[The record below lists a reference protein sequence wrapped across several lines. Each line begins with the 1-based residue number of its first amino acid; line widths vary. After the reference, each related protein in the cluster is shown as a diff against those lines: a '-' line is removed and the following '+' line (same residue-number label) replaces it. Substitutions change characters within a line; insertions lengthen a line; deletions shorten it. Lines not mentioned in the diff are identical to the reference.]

1 MESQQETTKASE
13 ETSIMQERLNWKLA
27 WRDDAQVAQGL
38 YAGEDIEEMHEL
50 SDAGLLDEFFV
61 FLEEL
66 GMMEAFEQMR
76 LPGAKRMLVPT
87 VQFVLLYVLKV
98 LFGAQSMNE
107 LPHVLFSDLG
117 LMELVGFN
125 AQQCEEGLTKR
136 GEALRTTKK
145 KQGPLSAQCLADNIS
160 KLTEEEMEQLFNQM
174 VQFLARRGFFSGKLL
189 VALDGSKLPTP
200 ESYEGCGKLKQT
212 RSVKIKG
219 QKEAATEEYYVYGWK
234 VLVLIEVQTRL
245 PLAMKLVK
253 IQEYEGKWL
262 IPLLEQA
269 QRNLG
274 SAATIGSVVID
285 RGYLDGA
292 DLWQMHHKGLL
303 FVIVGKTNMAVV
315 QDAQGLAKGERGV
328 VRERVVGHGHG
339 KKATQERLRTE
350 LVSVPALTSYDSYGE
365 VEDTQYAQR
374 RDYVGQPINAVVV
387 RRWENRVPKG
397 GGTVYLTNADVG
409 DPFAIFDTYDWRSV
423 IENGI
428 FKEGKH
434 PWHLLRFPKR
444 TEAAVVV
451 HCFFTLL
458 VMALCTAF
466 RFWQAQAAST
476 PTLATEVLPTLSSA
490 LLGGEGTARWRQRL
504 REENRDKL
512 IVFIGQAYGIFHL
525 AEFAILTHLP
535 LRRLPSALGSPQAV
549 LQRFGISP

>member
-27 WRDDAQVAQGL
+27 WRDDAQVAQVL

>member
-1 MESQQETTKASE
+1 MESKQEVAEPSE
-13 ETSIMQERLNWKLA
+13 ATSIVQERLNWKLA
-27 WRDDAQVAQGL
+27 WRDDGKVAQGL
-38 YAGEDIEEMHEL
+38 YAGEEIEEMHEL

-61 FLEEL
+61 FLQEL
-66 GMMEAFEQMR
+66 GMIQAFEQMR
-76 LPGAKRMLVPT
+76 LPGVKRRLVPT
-87 VQFVLLYVLKV
+87 VQFVLLYLLKV
-98 LFGAQSMNE
+98 LFGGQSMNE
-107 LPHVLFSDLG
+107 LPRVLFSDLG

-136 GEALRTTKK
+136 GDAQRTTKK

-160 KLTEEEMEQLFNQM
+160 KLTQEEMEPLFNQM
-174 VQFLARRGFFSGKLL
+174 VQLLARRGFFKGKLL

-200 ESYEGCGKLKQT
+200 KSYEGCGKLKQT

-253 IQEYEGKWL
+253 IQDYEGSWL
-262 IPLLEQA
+262 LPLLEQA
-269 QRNLG
+269 QHNLG
-274 SAATIGSVVID
+274 EQAQIGTVVID
-285 RGYLDGA
+285 RGYLDGE
-292 DLWQMHHKGLL
+292 DLWAVHQKGVI
-303 FVIVGKTNMAVV
+303 FVICGKANMAVV
-315 QDAQGLAKGERGV
+315 ADAQGLATGERAV
-328 VRERVVGHGHG
+328 VRERVVRHGHG

-350 LVSVPALTSYDSYGE
+350 LVSIAALTSYDSYGE
-365 VEDTQYAQR
+365 VEDTQYAHR

-397 GGTVYLTNADVG
+397 GGTVYLTNGDVD
-409 DPFAIFDTYDWRSV
+409 DPFRIFDTYDWRSV

-458 VMALCTAF
+458 VMGLCTAF
-466 RFWQAQAAST
+466 RLWQAQVATT
-476 PTLATEVLPTLSSA
+476 PTASTEVLPSLSSA
-490 LLGGEGTARWRQRL
+490 LLAREGTARWRQRL
-504 REENRDKL
+504 REENRDKI

-549 LQRFGISP
+549 LQRFGLSP